1 MLFSKIIQTDLDKSE
16 VINRIRDSVYTTDEY
31 SHMKWQ
37 ERYRCDKDYYGDF
50 LEDRINLCRT
60 NSSGERT
67 GTQHLLFRVEV
78 SSDSNG
84 TVIKVD
90 VFPNINHILVVLC
103 AFFLVVYAFYTLK
116 WICLIGSLLVVI
128 VDIASIV
135 NDYDS
140 FNLFVRNLLK

>member
-1 MLFSKIIQTDLDKSE
+1 M
-16 VINRIRDSVYTTDEY
+16 YTTDEY

-37 ERYRCDKDYYGDF
+37 EKYRCDKDYYGDF

-60 NSSGERT
+60 NSSGVSSE
-67 GTQHLLFRVEV
+67 TQHLLFLVEV
-78 SSDSNG
+78 SSDSNC
-84 TVIKVD
+84 TVIKVNA
-90 VFPNINHILVVLC
+90 FPNGIHILVVLF

-116 WICLIGSLLVVI
+116 WIYLIGSLLLVI

-135 NDYDS
+135 NDYNN